1 MTADPDER
9 GTGLPVIRVSGVVI
23 REDGG
28 ALLTVRKR
36 GSGRFMLPGGKPESG
51 ETPRDT
57 AIRECAEELGVRLL
71 SEDLTEVGVF
81 RAAAAN
87 EADHLVEATVFAH
100 PSVPVD
106 QPGAEIAEL
115 RWLDPTTATGSD
127 LAPLL
132 VDHVLPALRA
142 AGS

>member
-1 MTADPDER
+1 MTTDSDGR
-9 GTGLPVIRVSGVVI
+9 GGGLPVIRVSGVVI
-23 REDGG
+23 RDAGG

-36 GSGRFMLPGGKPESG
+36 GSSRFMLPGGKPEPG

-57 AIRECAEELGVRLL
+57 AIRECAEEVGVRLR

-100 PSVPVD
+100 PSVAVGHPA
-106 QPGAEIAEL
+106 AEIAEL
-115 RWLDPTTATGSD
+115 RWLDPTTATGTD

-142 AGS
+142 GR